1 MRLAEEFCQ
10 LLKKNKT
17 VFQDIICA
25 DGGRRIELPYSGGNG
40 SVIKITFY
48 FEPQGDIKISARGI
62 YKLKRLAYLDNV
74 LLMLN
79 QFNARFPYAR
89 LSVSGREVVENYT
102 VFGYLSPAPQ
112 GLERI
117 FNYLAKM
124 LSALKYELLLGELC
138 WGAQE

>member
-1 MRLAEEFCQ
+1 
-10 LLKKNKT
+10 
-17 VFQDIICA
+17 
-25 DGGRRIELPYSGGNG
+25 
-40 SVIKITFY
+40 
-48 FEPQGDIKISARGI
+48 
-62 YKLKRLAYLDNV
+62 
-74 LLMLN
+74 MLN

>member
-48 FEPQGDIKISARGI
+48 FEPQGDM
-62 YKLKRLAYLDNV
+62 KRLAYLDNV